1 MKYFAH
7 SIKFKVVLAFAACVV
22 LMAAIGVFGINGL
35 ARLNSNVANA
45 YAGNTVPISEL
56 SEIRAAEF
64 GILLK
69 LRQMQLDRDP
79 ARTRAGIATVRA
91 EQARLDAT
99 WTRYFPD
106 AVTSDGERR
115 IAERMRDLLPGF
127 RAGTDDALAMLE
139 SGSDAPGAALDR
151 LAPTADALRRAID
164 DNIALNIVQAKT
176 FAEDSAATFARI
188 FYTAIALVGVG
199 VLVAVGVSAYL
210 LRQIT
215 RPLDRAVRVAGEI
228 AAGRLE
234 NGIVVDS
241 RDEFGRLLD
250 ALAVMDRQLGD
261 TVRGIKRNAES
272 VTIAA
277 HQIASGNA
285 DLSARTEAQ
294 AASLEQTAAS
304 MTELAETVKHNADNA
319 QQANTLATRASG
331 IADAGNDAVLG
342 MVGTIEEISASSSRI
357 SDITGVIE
365 SIAFQTNILALNAA
379 VEAARAGEQGRGFA
393 VVATEVRNLAQRSAA
408 AAKEIKELIASSVA
422 MIHDG
427 AKQATDVGATMG
439 QVKQAIKQVS
449 DIVAEIAAA
458 SQEQS
463 RGIEQVNQAV
473 VQMDDVT
480 QQNAALVEQAAA
492 AARSLED
499 QADSLKDA
507 MAVFSIAD
515 ARAPAHAPARAPA
528 RAPAVAAIAHAAPRP
543 PKPATAV
550 STPDGAA
557 WETF

>member
-1 MKYFAH
+1 MKHFAH
-7 SIKFKVVLAFAACVV
+7 SIKFKVVLAFAACVA

-99 WTRYFPD
+99 WARYFPD

-188 FYTAIALVGVG
+188 FYAAIALVGVG

-439 QVKQAIKQVS
+439 QVKVAIKQVS

-507 MAVFSIAD
+507 MAVFSVAD

-528 RAPAVAAIAHAAPRP
+528 VAAIARVAPRP
-543 PKPATAV
+543 PKLAPAV

>member
-1 MKYFAH
+1 MKHFAH
-7 SIKFKVVLAFAACVV
+7 SIKFKVILAFLVCVI
-22 LMAAIGVFGINGL
+22 LMAAVGLFGIVGL
-35 ARLNSNVANA
+35 ARLNSNVASA
-45 YAGNTVPISEL
+45 YSGNTVPISEL
-56 SEIRAAEF
+56 SEIRAAEL

-69 LRQMQLDRDP
+69 LRQLQLDRDP
-79 ARTRAGIATVRA
+79 ARSRAGVAAVRA

-99 WTRYFPD
+99 WARYYPD

-127 RAGTDDALAMLE
+127 RAATDDALTLPE
-139 SGSDAPGAALDR
+139 SGNNDALGAALDR
-151 LAPTADALRRAID
+151 LAPIADALRRAID
-164 DNIALNIVQAKT
+164 DDIALNIVQAKA
-176 FAEDSAATFARI
+176 FAQDSASTFARI
-188 FYTAIALVGVG
+188 LYTAIALVGIG

-228 AAGRLE
+228 AEGRLE
-234 NGIVVDS
+234 NRIVVDS

-250 ALAVMDRQLGD
+250 ALTAMDRQLSR
-261 TVRGIKRNAES
+261 TVQGIKRNAES
-272 VTIAA
+272 VSIAA

-319 QQANTLATRASG
+319 QQANALATRASG

-342 MVGTIEEISASSSRI
+342 MVGTIGEISASSSRI

-427 AKQATDVGATMG
+427 AQQATDVGATMG
-439 QVKQAIKQVS
+439 QVKLAIKQVS

-492 AARSLED
+492 AARSLEE
-499 QADSLKDA
+499 QAGGLKDA
-507 MAVFSIAD
+507 MAVFSVSDARTS
-515 ARAPAHAPARAPA
+515 ARAPA
-528 RAPAVAAIAHAAPRP
+528 AA
-543 PKPATAV
+543 ATAPVV
-550 STPDGAA
+550 SRVPQPTAAAACPAPDGAA